1 MKTATKATNPDAAQV
16 WSLVDPLKQIMP
28 HEEVEKA
35 LIENEKNV
43 YFGSE
48 IDTLTKFDSIPCLV
62 STNSDS
68 YFGHPVAF
76 ALQKNSPYKYLIN
89 SQLTRMKESGQIKR
103 IMQTHIGGFRLVA
116 LIITEL
122 KNHMTS

>member
-1 MKTATKATNPDAAQV
+1 MTATKATNPDAAQV
-16 WSLVDPLKQIMP
+16 WSRLDPDQDWTQMKQIMP
-28 HEEVEKA
+28 HEEIEKA

-76 ALQKNSPYKYLIN
+76 ALQKNSPYKYLVN
-89 SQLTRMKESGQIKR
+89 SQLTRMKESGQMKR
-103 IMQTHIGGFRLVA
+103 IMKTHIPHSTL
-116 LIITEL
+116 
-122 KNHMTS
+122 

>member
-1 MKTATKATNPDAAQV
+1 MRDLEFFTGHVTFKLRYNQIYQMKTTPDWTKM
-16 WSLVDPLKQIMP
+16 KQIMP
-28 HEEVEKA
+28 HEKIEKA

-76 ALQKNSPYKYLIN
+76 ALQKNSPYKYLVN
-89 SQLTRMKESGQIKR
+89 SQLTRMKESGQMKR
-103 IMQTHIGGFRLVA
+103 IMKTHIPHSTL
-116 LIITEL
+116 
-122 KNHMTS
+122 